1 MRKWEDIV
9 KDKLEG
15 YESALPEGSLAA
27 WRARRDGAD
36 APEAG
41 RFPWAWVAAAAVA
54 AGLAAVLFLR
64 PPGTPAKGVR
74 VEPQPASPVAVV
86 GDAAAGNTSGV
97 AMADDA
103 AAGSTSGARVPAA
116 SQVVSAATRGQ
127 AVTQDET
134 GTNGKDAPVTQGSG
148 SGTTVTVI
156 PDVEEQ
162 DASPYV
168 PGGAARR
175 PVQVKVVPVAG
186 AVAGGGLLAALGT
199 ALIGGKQYDSGP
211 VIQGDEYGDS
221 EPPKDVL
228 TGDPVHRFPLKT
240 GLSLRIPVTERVF
253 VTTGLEYALYRSS
266 FTYSLSGEKKQV
278 AQYLGVPVRV
288 DWAFVSGRR
297 LEAYVGGGV
306 QGDVCVGATLAGEK
320 IPKDGF
326 SLALLGAGGI
336 QMNVSKRL
344 GLYVEPQ
351 LSWRMFA
358 GQQVITSY
366 RSEHPLMLSIATGF
380 RITL

>member
-1 MRKWEDIV
+1 MRTWEDIV
-9 KDKLEG
+9 KDKLDG

-27 WRARRDGAD
+27 WRARRDGTG

-41 RFPWAWVAAAAVA
+41 RFPWAWVAAAAGA
-54 AGLAAVLFLR
+54 AALAAVLFLR
-64 PPGTPAKGVR
+64 PPGTPAEGVR
-74 VEPQPASPVAVV
+74 VEPQPVAAMAAAD
-86 GDAAAGNTSGV
+86 DAAAGNTS
-97 AMADDA
+97 
-103 AAGSTSGARVPAA
+103 STPVPAA
-116 SQVVSAATRGQ
+116 PPVVSAATRAW
-127 AVTQDET
+127 AVTQD
-134 GTNGKDAPVTQGSG
+134 GAATNGNDAPATQGSG

-199 ALIGGKQYDSGP
+199 ALIGGKQYDLEP
-211 VIQGDEYGDS
+211 IIQEGEYKDP

-228 TGDPVHRFPLKT
+228 IGDPVHHFPLKA
-240 GLSLRIPVTERVF
+240 GLSLRIPVAERVF

-266 FTYSLSGEKKQV
+266 FTYSLSGKKKQV

-288 DWAFVSGRR
+288 DWDFISGRR

-320 IPKDGF
+320 IQKDGF
-326 SLALLGAGGI
+326 SLALLGVGGI

-351 LSWRMFA
+351 LSWRMFG
-358 GQQVITSY
+358 GQQAIETY
-366 RSEHPLMLSIATGF
+366 RSEHPLMLSVATGL